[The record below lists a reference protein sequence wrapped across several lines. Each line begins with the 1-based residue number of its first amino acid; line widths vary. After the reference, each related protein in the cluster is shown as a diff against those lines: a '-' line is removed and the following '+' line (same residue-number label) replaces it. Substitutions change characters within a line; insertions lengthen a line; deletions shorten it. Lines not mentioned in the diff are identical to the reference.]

1 MLKPLQPSRINTM
14 PSQYSNLSSTQ
25 LAEGLS
31 KICRQAGKAILE
43 VYNRS
48 DFGVQTKS
56 DNSPLTEADL
66 AAHHIIVDGLAD
78 LVSDVPTLS
87 EESDKISFK
96 TRSRWNRYFLVD
108 PLDGTKEFINRNGE
122 FTVNIALI
130 ENHVPIMGAVYVPV
144 TDVLYIGIN
153 VGEDRQAYKIDKGG
167 KTLLA
172 TRSMTSSAVTVVA
185 SRRHG
190 SEEMERCMALLNENF
205 DVDTKNVGSSL
216 KFCKIAEGGADLYPR
231 LAPTSEWDTGA
242 AQAVVTAAGG
252 LVVDDSFAELQY
264 NTKENIL
271 NPFFFVIADTDYP
284 WQKLLSNIS

>member
-1 MLKPLQPSRINTM
+1 M

-167 KTLLA
+167 KTWLA

-216 KFCKIAEGGADLYPR
+216 KFCQIAEGGADLYPR

>member
-1 MLKPLQPSRINTM
+1 M

-144 TDVLYIGIN
+144 KDVLYIGIN
-153 VGEDRQAYKIDKGG
+153 VGEDRQAYKIDKGR

-216 KFCKIAEGGADLYPR
+216 KFCQIAEGGADLYPR

>member
-1 MLKPLQPSRINTM
+1 M

-216 KFCKIAEGGADLYPR
+216 KFCQIAEGGADLYPR

>member
-1 MLKPLQPSRINTM
+1 MSSL
-14 PSQYSNLSSTQ
+14 YSNLSPAQ

-31 KICRQAGKAILE
+31 DICRLAGKAILE
-43 VYNRS
+43 VYDRS
-48 DFGVQTKS
+48 DLGVQTKS

-66 AAHHIIVDGLAD
+66 AAHHIIVDGLSN

-87 EESDKISFK
+87 EESDAISFD

-130 ENHVPIMGAVYVPV
+130 ENHVPILGAVYVPV
-144 TDVLYIGIN
+144 TDVMYIGVNID
-153 VGEDRQAYKIDKGG
+153 GYRQAYKVEKG
-167 KTLLA
+167 KKVLLS
-172 TRSMTSSAVTVVA
+172 TRSMNSDAITVVA

-190 SEEMERCMALLNENF
+190 SEQMEHCMALLNERF
-205 DVDTKNVGSSL
+205 VVETKSVGSSL
-216 KFCKIAEGGADLYPR
+216 KFCQIAEGGADLYPR

-252 LVVDDSFAELQY
+252 LVVDNLFVELQY

-271 NPFFFVIADTDYP
+271 NPFFYVLADADYD
-284 WQKLLSNIS
+284 WQKLLSNID

>member
-1 MLKPLQPSRINTM
+1 M

-66 AAHHIIVDGLAD
+66 AAHHTIVDGLAD

-130 ENHVPIMGAVYVPV
+130 ENHAPIMGAVYVPV

-153 VGEDRQAYKIDKGG
+153 LGEDRQAYKIDKGG

-216 KFCKIAEGGADLYPR
+216 KFCQIAEGGADLYPR

>member
-1 MLKPLQPSRINTM
+1 M

-167 KTLLA
+167 KTLFA

-216 KFCKIAEGGADLYPR
+216 KFCQIAEGGADLYPR

>member
-1 MLKPLQPSRINTM
+1 
-14 PSQYSNLSSTQ
+14 
-25 LAEGLS
+25 
-31 KICRQAGKAILE
+31 
-43 VYNRS
+43 
-48 DFGVQTKS
+48 
-56 DNSPLTEADL
+56 
-66 AAHHIIVDGLAD
+66 
-78 LVSDVPTLS
+78 
-87 EESDKISFK
+87 
-96 TRSRWNRYFLVD
+96 
-108 PLDGTKEFINRNGE
+108 
-122 FTVNIALI
+122 
-130 ENHVPIMGAVYVPV
+130 MGAVYVPV

-153 VGEDRQAYKIDKGG
+153 LGEDRQAYKIDKGG

-216 KFCKIAEGGADLYPR
+216 KFCQIAEGGADLYPR